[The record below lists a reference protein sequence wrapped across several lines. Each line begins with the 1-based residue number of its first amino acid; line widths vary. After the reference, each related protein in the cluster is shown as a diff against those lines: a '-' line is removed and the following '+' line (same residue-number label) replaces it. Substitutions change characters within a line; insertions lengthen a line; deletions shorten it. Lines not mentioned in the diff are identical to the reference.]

1 MKLLSA
7 QNITYSINENKLF
20 NNLSFEIYSGEGLHI
35 KGGNGS
41 GKSTLLRIIMGITS
55 PSKGSIETYDQDFNI
70 SYLGHKNA
78 IKNYL
83 TPLENLELVF
93 NYAELKIAFE
103 WLGKFNLLA
112 VQDELTASLSFGQQK
127 KLALIRVL
135 ARSSD
140 LIVLDEPMVGLDK
153 AAAEQLSSFLV
164 KKLSEGASLILTSHI
179 DPMINCKVLNLGAM
193 NAEIN

>member
-1 MKLLSA
+1 MKLFSV

-20 NNLSFEIYSGEGLHI
+20 HNLSFEVNSGEGLHI

-41 GKSTLLRIIMGITS
+41 GKSTLLRIILGITS
-55 PSKGSIETYDQDFNI
+55 PSKGLIQSYDQDLKI

-83 TPLENLELVF
+83 TPIENLELLFSGDDLNV
-93 NYAELKIAFE
+93 AFE
-103 WLGKFNLLA
+103 WLNKFGLFH

-135 ARSSD
+135 AQSSD
-140 LIVLDEPMVGLDK
+140 LLILDEPFVGLDQ
-153 AAAEQLSSFLV
+153 ATADQLNSFLAQ
-164 KKLSEGASLILTSHI
+164 KISQNAGLILTSHI
-179 DPMINCKVLNLGAM
+179 TPMIDCAVLDLGAK
-193 NAEIN
+193 NA